1 MDGSSYNGWINL
13 IFALGGLLLG
23 MDGWIMEF
31 KSCHSCEDLAQDR
44 VVKKNIF
51 FF

>member
-23 MDGWIMEF
+23 NGWIMEF

-44 VVKKNIF
+44 VVKKNF
-51 FF
+51 F